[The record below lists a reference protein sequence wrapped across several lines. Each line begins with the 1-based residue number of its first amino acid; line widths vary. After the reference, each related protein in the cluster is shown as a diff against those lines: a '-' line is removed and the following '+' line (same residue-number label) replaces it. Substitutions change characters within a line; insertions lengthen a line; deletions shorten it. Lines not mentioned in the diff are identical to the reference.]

1 MPDRP
6 TSPDRPVSTGA
17 HEGQTDN
24 TVLAGIALVTAL
36 AILLLIGS
44 AFFIPDQKSVD
55 VSATQ
60 STTESPTTD

>member
-6 TSPDRPVSTGA
+6 TSPDRPVDTG
-17 HEGQTDN
+17 EGQTDN
-24 TVLAGIALVTAL
+24 MVLAGIALVTAL

-44 AFFIPDQKSVD
+44 AFFISDQKSVD

-60 STTESPTTD
+60 PTTESPTTD